1 MVGNSYS
8 NREGLGPDD
17 VISVYKSYQRVS
29 TGDTPTRG
37 RAIGIKVGEGGLLCG
52 GLAILTVRL
61 VLREPARDV
70 RGPD

>member
-1 MVGNSYS
+1 MTPQSSTLDEEVRAVVGNSYS

-37 RAIGIKVGEGGLLCG
+37 RAIGIKVGKGACYVG
-52 GLAILTVRL
+52 A
-61 VLREPARDV
+61 
-70 RGPD
+70 

>member
-37 RAIGIKVGEGGLLCG
+37 RAIGIKVGKGACYVG
-52 GLAILTVRL
+52 A
-61 VLREPARDV
+61 
-70 RGPD
+70 